1 MWIIQDWTGKVC
13 FFGETFKSFDDAE
26 EFLSEKLDDNYEEE
40 RGEYY
45 IVNEDEE

>member
-1 MWIIQDWTGKVC
+1 MYIIQDWAGNVC
-13 FFGETFKSFDDAE
+13 FNGKEFASFDDAE

-45 IVNEDEE
+45 IVEEEA